1 MDLVKVHESH
11 MRVLEGELAAHKAT
25 AHEAAQQEAALVRER
40 EGLALQGKHLAA
52 RLAEAHAQ
60 LDQKAREA
68 AEVQATVRLCTHEAA
83 IMYARAPGASLSQE
97 RWLWLDQQTTRHAP
111 P

>member
-1 MDLVKVHESH
+1 MQMDLVKVHESH
-11 MRVLEGELAAHKAT
+11 MRVLEGELAAHKAA
-25 AHEAAQQEAALVRER
+25 AHEAAQQEAALVRDR

-68 AEVQATVRLCTHEAA
+68 AEVQATVRLRSHEAA
-83 IMYARAPGASLSQE
+83 ITCSRAPGGSPSQE
-97 RWLWLDQQTTRHAP
+97 GWL
-111 P
+111 